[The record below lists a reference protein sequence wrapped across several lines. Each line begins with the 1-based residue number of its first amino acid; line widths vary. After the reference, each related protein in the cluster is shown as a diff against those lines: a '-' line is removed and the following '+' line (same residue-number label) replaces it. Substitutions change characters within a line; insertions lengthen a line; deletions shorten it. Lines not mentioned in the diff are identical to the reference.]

1 MGDGVEPI
9 ANKEELKWVRRGAYR
24 GLIASVSSATL
35 ATLLFLI
42 PA

>member
-1 MGDGVEPI
+1 MGDGAEPI
-9 ANKEELKWVRRGAYR
+9 ADKEELKWVRRGAYR
-24 GLIASVSSATL
+24 GLVASMSSAVF